1 MVQFGTITQKTIRV
15 EYTKDD
21 VQGYVVSGSATYNK
35 DNKLS
40 DANGDI
46 RNAEG
51 KQIANFNT
59 FGKDESTRINLT
71 DCLAGMMSQ
80 AVVAAEAT
88 LADLA
93 QSYPKV

>member
-1 MVQFGTITQKTIRV
+1 MVKFEEITQKTIKV
-15 EYTKDD
+15 NYTKDD
-21 VQGYVVSGSATYNK
+21 VPGYVVKGTATYNK
-35 DNKLS
+35 DKLS

-59 FGKDESTRINLT
+59 FGKDENTRINLT
-71 DCLAGMMSQ
+71 DCLADMMSQ

-93 QSYPKV
+93 QSYPEV